1 MSHAQYTWPS
11 YQYPLTNT
19 ANTTNT
25 TNTANITN
33 NTLWQLMLGC
43 KPGLPDKRWRWP
55 PRSSSSCSETPFCTL
70 GVTDYDALQRIKHL
84 KIQEKRYK
92 SEE

>member
-25 TNTANITN
+25 TNTANTTN

-55 PRSSSSCSETPFCTL
+55 VGHL
-70 GVTDYDALQRIKHL
+70 GAAAVALTHRFVSFQSLFLVEIVIFEN
-84 KIQEKRYK
+84 KIGFR
-92 SEE
+92 